1 MNYCKIGGKN
11 YDVLVTSIEESFT
24 ILYTENTGRTISSGG
39 ARMALDPIGTFF
51 SHKVT
56 FRRSKDN
63 FKEFD
68 ELYNF
73 LTTPR
78 YDGFPIEIVHN
89 QETIKYEAYVSQGTR
104 KLQKMARDFLKIFWG
119 ELSVNFIAMEAQVL
133 PE

>member
-24 ILYTENTGRTISSGG
+24 ILYTENTGRTIGSGG
-39 ARMALDPIGTFF
+39 ARMVLDPIGTFF

-68 ELYNF
+68 ELYKF
-73 LTTPR
+73 LSTPK
-78 YDGFPIEIVHN
+78 YDGFPIEIVHS
-89 QETIKYEAYVSQGTR
+89 QQTIKYDAYVSQGTR
-104 KLQKMARDFLKIFWG
+104 ALQRIAQKISKVFWG
-119 ELSVNFIAMEAQVL
+119 ELTVNFIAMEAQVL